1 MAVKLKLQRHGRKK
15 RPFYH
20 VVVADG
26 RAPRDGRFIERL
38 GSYDPTT
45 NPATIN
51 IDVTKAVAWLQ
62 KGAQPTDTVRAIL
75 SYKGA
80 IYKNHLANGVRKG
93 AFTEEEAEERFNKW
107 MEDKHG
113 LIEAKREKLATQK
126 AETSKESH
134 ERETKLREAKEK
146 AILIKNTPLAE
157 ELEIA
162 ETAENE
168 ASNEEIVETEA
179 STESVVDETLAEEKV
194 AEEMVA
200 EEAIVEEAA
209 TEPAME
215 NSAVENP
222 VQEEITEET
231 TVAEEPAAEAPTEEP
246 SEEKPE

>member
-51 IDVTKAVAWLQ
+51 IDITKAVAWLQ

-107 MEDKHG
+107 MENKHG
-113 LIEAKREKLATQK
+113 LIEAKRERLAAEK
-126 AETSKESH
+126 AETSKETL
-134 ERETKLREAKEK
+134 ERETKLREAREK
-146 AILIKNTPLAE
+146 AILAKNSPLVEEAE
-157 ELEIA
+157 STGSSEEEVSNVAETVSEEAFVEETIA
-162 ETAENE
+162 ET
-168 ASNEEIVETEA
+168 
-179 STESVVDETLAEEKV
+179 STTDIV
-194 AEEMVA
+194 AEEVDNPVA
-200 EEAIVEEAA
+200 ETPDEESPVSEEAIVEI
-209 TEPAME
+209 
-215 NSAVENP
+215 P
-222 VQEEITEET
+222 VG
-231 TVAEEPAAEAPTEEP
+231 EP
-246 SEEKPE
+246 SDTKPE